1 MDLKLSC
8 GITGSTNK
16 RNQKRNE
23 TIVNNYSAQWRPKI
37 LAQYCESPA
46 PTGEGGRVAREPQRE
61 LVPALDPPPAP
72 DPAALAPSR
81 PSVRASCLRRQ
92 PRRAAFDLLIG
103 LLISHTP
110 NEGVE
115 LGILV
120 VRD

>member
-61 LVPALDPPPAP
+61 LVPPALAPPPAP
-72 DPAALAPSR
+72 DPAALAPAPAKPPKRSR
-81 PSVRASCLRRQ
+81 KLSEK
-92 PRRAAFDLLIG
+92 AAA
-103 LLISHTP
+103 TR
-110 NEGVE
+110 
-115 LGILV
+115 GI
-120 VRD
+120 